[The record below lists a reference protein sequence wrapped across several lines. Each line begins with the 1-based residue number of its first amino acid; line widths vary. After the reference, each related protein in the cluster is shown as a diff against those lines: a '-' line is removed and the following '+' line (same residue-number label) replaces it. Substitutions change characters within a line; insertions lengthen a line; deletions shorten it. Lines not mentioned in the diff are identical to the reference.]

1 MGPEPRVSVVSPF
14 YNTGE
19 YLAEAI
25 ESVLAL
31 NYTNF
36 EYILVNNKS
45 TDDSREIA
53 LRYASRDPRIKFF
66 DNDVFLAKRQNYN
79 AALKRIGADTQYVK
93 MLLADDAL
101 YPDCLRELVAVG
113 ERDPKI
119 GLVSSYCMNG
129 DQPWG
134 GGLSRDVWHMA
145 GREVCRLMLLT
156 GCFLLGTPSV
166 VLYRADIVRKRPVF
180 FEPSDVHADTM
191 AAYQILL
198 EHDLG
203 FVHQIQSF
211 CRTQAASTTGT
222 ALRFNPGTLDYLI
235 AIERVGPHVL
245 SPEELR
251 HLREREW
258 AYYWGFLGRSLLFAR
273 EPAFWEYHRKGLA
286 TIGQDLKTSRLVPHA
301 ILAAARLA
309 LNPLSTVERGLS
321 SLKARRVD
329 HQ

>member
-1 MGPEPRVSVVSPF
+1 MRPEPRVSVVSPF

-31 NYTNF
+31 NYSNF
-36 EYILVNNKS
+36 EYVLVNNKS
-45 TDDSREIA
+45 TDDSAEIA
-53 LRYASRDPRIKFF
+53 RSYASKDPRIRFF

-79 AALKRIGADTQYVK
+79 AALKRIGADSRYVK

-101 YPDCLRELVAVG
+101 YPDCLRELVAVA
-113 ERDPKI
+113 ERDSKI

-129 DQPWG
+129 DEPWG
-134 GGLSRDVWHMA
+134 GGLARDVSHIS
-145 GREVCRLMLLT
+145 GREACRLMLLT

-166 VLYRADIVRKRPVF
+166 VLYRADVVRKRSVF

-211 CRTQAASTTGT
+211 CRTQANSTTGT
-222 ALRFNPGTLDYLI
+222 ALQFNPGTLDYLI
-235 AIERVGPHVL
+235 AIERIGPHVL
-245 SPEELR
+245 SSEELR
-251 HLREREW
+251 NLRRREW
-258 AYYWGFLGRSLLFAR
+258 GYYWEFLGRSLLLAR
-273 EPAFWEYHRKGLA
+273 EPAFWDYHRKGLL
-286 TIGQDLKTSRLVPHA
+286 TIERDLNKTRLVPYA
-301 ILAAARLA
+301 ALAAARLL

-329 HQ
+329 RR